1 MIIASDNITVRPMR
15 AEDIERITAIEV
27 EVTPAP
33 WSRAQ
38 FGDSL
43 ERSLVN
49 SLERSLDSLER
60 TQNKSQNQINC
71 LVICQQ
77 QFHLKQSGEKQSS
90 QVLGYLILSTLIDQ
104 TEVLNIAIDPIC
116 QGQRLGSRL
125 LEFGLQLL
133 PDTVEAVLLEVRVS
147 NFAAI
152 RLYLNHGFVE
162 VGRRRDY
169 YKTEYGREDAIL
181 MTLQRFSEQTP

>member
-1 MIIASDNITVRPMR
+1 MIIATDNVAIRPMR
-15 AEDIERITAIEV
+15 AEDIERIIAIEV

-38 FGDSL
+38 FEDSL
-43 ERSLVN
+43 ERS
-49 SLERSLDSLER
+49 
-60 TQNKSQNQINC
+60 QKKSQTQINC

-77 QFHLKQSGEKQSS
+77 QNDQQQSS
-90 QVLGYLILSTLIDQ
+90 QVLGYLILSTVIDQ
-104 TEVLNIAIDPIC
+104 TEVLNIAIDPNC
-116 QGQRLGSRL
+116 QGQRLGSQL

-169 YKTEYGREDAIL
+169 YKTEYGREEAIL
-181 MTLQRFSEQTP
+181 MTLQRFSEQKL

>member
-38 FGDSL
+38 FED
-43 ERSLVN
+43 

>member
-1 MIIASDNITVRPMR
+1 MIIATDNITMRPMR

-38 FGDSL
+38 FED
-43 ERSLVN
+43 

-60 TQNKSQNQINC
+60 SPVNSLERTQNKKQNQNQINC
-71 LVICQQ
+71 VVICQQ
-77 QFHLKQSGEKQSS
+77 QFDQQQSS
-90 QVLGYLILSTLIDQ
+90 QVLGYLILSTVIDQ

-116 QGQRLGSRL
+116 QGQRLGSQL

-152 RLYLNHGFVE
+152 RLYLNHGFIE

-169 YKTEYGREDAIL
+169 YKTEFGREDAIL
-181 MTLQRFSEQTP
+181 MTLQRFGN